1 MADQLDTIVPKL
13 GKSTG
18 SQLLFEKDPERLIE
32 RCIEQ
37 YRAGH
42 FRRPS
47 TFVAN
52 SAASA

>member
-13 GKSTG
+13 GKQTG
-18 SQLLFEKDPERLIE
+18 SQLVFEKDPERLITL
-32 RCIEQ
+32 CIEQ

-47 TFVAN
+47 TFVAD
-52 SAASA
+52 AGA